1 MVKDSA
7 SNPRRTSDSV
17 CRELLT
23 TAAQAIH
30 SHGIVSCV
38 AYSPLLRRIQ
48 EFRTSPHRGAPAW
61 ILVTACATRLLFMRM
76 VFQNMTQSAPSLAL
90 TLQHGWEES
99 TYLAF
104 PNCPRWTFGQ
114 KASTPTRR
122 LAGLLDRDSFT
133 TTAPGY
139 LASKMMAI

>member
-1 MVKDSA
+1 MVRDSA
-7 SNPRRTSDSV
+7 SNPRRILNSA

-23 TAAQAIH
+23 TAARTIH

-38 AYSPLLRRIQ
+38 AFSPLLRRIP
-48 EFRTSPHRGAPAW
+48 EFRTSPHPGARAW
-61 ILVTACATRLLFMRM
+61 ILATASVTRLLFMRM
-76 VFQNMTQSAPSLAL
+76 VFQNMTQSAPSSAL
-90 TLQHGWEES
+90 TLPHGWEES
-99 TYLAF
+99 TSLAF

-122 LAGLLDRDSFT
+122 LVGLLDRDSFT
-133 TTAPGY
+133 TTARGY